1 MQRRNLAVAVAWL
14 LLAVSPAAAQTDYW
28 WLTDDDGSWTDVG
41 NWAPPGYPD
50 GPGDGALFDL
60 FLSAPV
66 TVDVNAPVTVGR
78 ILLKDLDWNSPRFTL
93 APGPGEGSLTFDG
106 GGGGASIE
114 GFGRHEIAAPILLSD
129 TLWIENA
136 DERELELE
144 LVLSGGVS
152 GGVGRDFVLDGM
164 YLGVELTAPSNP
176 IQGAVI
182 VYPTVP
188 YGEAS
193 GLNLRGGATV
203 LGATRFEAHLGA
215 VIGLDNAVTN
225 VGNRVA
231 SPVQLFGGGLG
242 LHGNA
247 AATTEAI
254 PRVEL
259 VKGSCSLAV
268 ANFPG
273 GAAPTLDIGTL
284 VRAPGTTVEFLGWEL
299 GSADIIR
306 INHPAGPPRDW
317 GGLIGGW
324 AVVNDWL
331 GQNFATYGVGM
342 GVVALPF
349 YASDIKTAGAWENVL
364 LSAPDV
370 LWFSNTINSL
380 KMVGDATLNLQGHS
394 LDITSGGLLCTLT
407 AGAVGTEG
415 PAVQGLAGP
424 PAVISNG
431 QLTAG
436 GMVPED
442 PELVIHVR
450 QDLQIA
456 ANIVDNGVAPVAL
469 TVSSY
474 SLPWWAFAP
483 FLDPVLTLSGLNTY
497 SGPTTICSA
506 RVAADSDARFGHPA
520 GRLVLAGGIVQATS
534 TFTTSRWVEVF
545 DGAAFEVVAGR
556 TLTLAGGVSGD
567 ASELHVRALA
577 DGGAPQ
583 ATLVLAAPNTFRA
596 DIVVGEGG
604 GTGPTPVLQVSSDAN
619 LGDPDQDIVLNR
631 GAFRAAGSFAAH
643 PGRIFVIDGGGGTF
657 DVSAGKVFSLDAE
670 GQLEG
675 GGVGMK
681 VGPGK
686 MVVSAANLN
695 YWGQDMEVAEGIL
708 ELGDARALNARHIT
722 LAGGVVNLRHDSDVE
737 FPDDVTV
744 RGTGGI
750 DVDGSAAADPVL
762 SIAGLELQEN
772 ATLTVT
778 GGPGYSLAVAGD
790 TDVLGLIGTIRT
802 ETADLTLGGTLRMNE
817 PTAMLVKEGPATLT
831 VGGPQEPAALASL
844 RAIDGTTNI
853 DTDGGGQ
860 GAPPV
865 RNLTVEV
872 HGADAVV
879 NFRHAQH
886 LAGIRLASGGTATA
900 AAVGI
905 NTLVTNAL
913 TIDPDLHGAPAGT
926 LDLADNNLVVD
937 YTGGTSPFDEI
948 VGWVRSGLRDGP
960 TGYWDGPG
968 IASSAAAA
976 MALTA
981 LAVID
986 NNDPNPKIGGLTDL
1000 DGEPVSAESVLVKY
1014 TWWGDADL
1022 DGVID
1027 SNDYDLLDNTFARYD
1042 PQNPAPPAG
1051 GWRWGVGDF
1060 TYDGVVDSNDYDKID
1075 NAFKQQTGALGSN
1088 LGLPVP
1094 MPEPATL
1101 ALLAVGA
1108 LVLVKRRP

>member
-28 WLTDDDGSWTDVG
+28 WLIDDDGSWDDAW
-41 NWAPPGYPD
+41 NWVPTGYPD

-60 FLSAPV
+60 FLSGPI
-66 TVDVNAPVTVGR
+66 TVDVNAPITVGR

-136 DERELELE
+136 NERELELE
-144 LVLSGGVS
+144 LVLSGGVA
-152 GGVGRDFVLDGM
+152 GGVGHDFVLDGM
-164 YLGVELTAPSNP
+164 WLGIELTAPTNP
-176 IQGAVI
+176 IQGAII

-193 GLNLRGGATV
+193 GLNLTDAATV
-203 LGATRFEAHLGA
+203 LGSTRFEAHLGA
-215 VIGLDNAVTN
+215 IIGLDNTVTN
-225 VGNRVA
+225 VSNRVD
-231 SPVQLFGGGLG
+231 SPVQLFGGGLE

-268 ANFPG
+268 TNFPG
-273 GAAPTLDIGTL
+273 GLAPTLDIGTL
-284 VRAPGTTVEFLGWEL
+284 VRAPGTTVEFLGWQL
-299 GSADIIR
+299 GAAGLIR
-306 INHPAGPPRDW
+306 INDPAGPPLDW

-324 AVVNDWL
+324 AIVNDWL
-331 GQNFATYGVGM
+331 GQNFATYGMGR

-349 YASDIKTAGAWENVL
+349 YASDIKMAGAWENVL
-364 LSAPDV
+364 LDAPDV

-380 KMVGDATLNLQGHS
+380 KIVGDATLDLQGHS
-394 LDITSGGLLCTLT
+394 LDITSGGVLCTSGL
-407 AGAVGTEG
+407 GL
-415 PAVQGLAGP
+415 PAA
-424 PAVISNG
+424 ITNG

-436 GMVPED
+436 GMVPQD
-442 PELVIHVR
+442 PELIIHVR
-450 QDLQIA
+450 QDLEIA
-456 ANIVDNGVAPVAL
+456 ADIVDNGLVPVAV

-483 FLDPVLTLSGLNTY
+483 SLDPVLTLSGLNTY

-520 GRLVLAGGIVQATS
+520 GPLVLAGGIVQATS
-534 TFTTSRWVEVF
+534 TFTMSRWVEVF
-545 DGAAFEVVAGR
+545 DGAAFEVVAGQ
-556 TLTLAGGVSGD
+556 TLTLAGEVSGD
-567 ASELHVRALA
+567 ASELHVRALEN
-577 DGGAPQ
+577 GGATQ
-583 ATLVLAAPNTFRA
+583 ATLVLAAPNTFRS

-604 GTGPTPVLQVSSDAN
+604 GTGPVPVLEVSSDAN
-619 LGDPDQDIVLNR
+619 LGDPDHDVVLNR
-631 GAFRAAGSFAAH
+631 GTFRAAGSFAAH
-643 PGRIFVIDGGGGTF
+643 PGRIFVIGGGGGTF
-657 DVSAGKVFSLDAE
+657 DVSAGEVFSLDAD

-675 GGVGMK
+675 GGVGTK

-708 ELGDARALNARHIT
+708 ELGDAQALNGQHIT
-722 LAGGVVNLRHDSDVE
+722 LAGGVLNLRHDSDVE

-778 GGPGYSLAVAGD
+778 GGPGYSLAVEGD
-790 TDVLGLIGTIRT
+790 TDVLGLLGVIRT

-831 VGGPQEPAALASL
+831 ISGPQEPAALASL

-860 GAPPV
+860 GNPPD

-872 HGADAVV
+872 HGAGAVV
-879 NFRHAQH
+879 NFRHPQH
-886 LAGIRLASGGTATA
+886 LAGIRLASGGTATSA
-900 AAVGI
+900 AGGI

-913 TIDPDLHGAPAGT
+913 TIDPDPHGAPAGT

-937 YTGGTSPFDEI
+937 YAGGTNPFDEI
-948 VGWVRSGLRDGP
+948 ADWVRSGLQDGP

-968 IASSAAAA
+968 ITSSVAAGHAR
-976 MALTA
+976 ALTA

-986 NNDPNPKIGGLTDL
+986 NSDPNPKIGGLPHL

-1014 TWWGDADL
+1014 TWWGDANL

-1027 SNDYDLLDNTFARYD
+1027 SNDYDLIDNTFALYD

-1075 NAFKQQTGALGSN
+1075 NAFVLPDGALG
-1088 LGLPVP
+1088 LPAGGPVP
-1094 MPEPATL
+1094 TPEPATL
-1101 ALLAVGA
+1101 ALLAIGA
-1108 LVLVKRRP
+1108 LVTAMKRR